1 MCPTVN
7 HTQVSPGT
15 DLDEI
20 FGSGVSQHSEVCG
33 YENDKRF
40 GCQRVELD

>member
-1 MCPTVN
+1 MVN
-7 HTQVSPGT
+7 HTRVSPET

-20 FGSGVSQHSEVCG
+20 FDSGVSQHSEVLG

>member
-1 MCPTVN
+1 MCPTGN

-20 FGSGVSQHSEVCG
+20 FGSGVSLHSEVHG
-33 YENDKRF
+33 YGNDKRF

>member
-1 MCPTVN
+1 MVN
-7 HTQVSPGT
+7 HTRVSPGT

-20 FGSGVSQHSEVCG
+20 FGSGIIQHSEVRG